1 MTSHVVRLYTLAVA
15 VVVLFLAWAVI
26 AAHPWKVQSRPAA
39 DPRVHALA
47 LREQRI
53 RRETVVVRRIVA
65 RRWRRYH
72 VALRH
77 RKQQIATVQKHHQQ
91 ALAAAATAPSAPSVQ
106 VVTLPPLTVTRT
118 S

>member
-1 MTSHVVRLYTLAVA
+1 MTNHVVRLYTLAVA

-26 AAHPWKVQSRPAA
+26 AAHPWQVRSRPAA

-53 RRETVVVRRIVA
+53 RHETVVVRRIVA
-65 RRWRRYH
+65 RRWRRYQ

-77 RKQQIATVQKHHQQ
+77 RRQQIATAQKHHQQ
-91 ALAAAATAPSAPSVQ
+91 AVAAAAAAPSAPSVQ